1 MIDARH
7 EEVQSL
13 LGAYVLGAV
22 SEEEAAAVGTHV
34 RSCPECQAEIATLS
48 SAVELLATG
57 VEPLQPPNGFT
68 ERVLQRAVQERDAG
82 RSLARPRVRGWQR
95 WAALA
100 AALAI
105 FAGLSAYAI
114 DVRNEAAAQRRIAS
128 ALVRAAEGADLEGPA
143 GVAAKVVPTDSG
155 GIFVATGLEDPG
167 DDRVYQLWFLRDGT
181 PISGGTFGVS
191 YGVAVLR
198 TSRSPNAFDAV
209 AVTVEPAGGSRRPTT
224 SPLLSS
230 A

>member
-1 MIDARH
+1 MIEARH
-7 EEVQSL
+7 EELRSL

-22 SEEEAAAVGTHV
+22 SKEEAASVAAHI
-34 RSCPECQAEIATLS
+34 RSCRECEAEIATLS
-48 SAVELLATG
+48 SAVDLLASG
-57 VEPLQPPNGFT
+57 VEPLQPPQGFT

-82 RSLARPRVRGWQR
+82 TSRARPRVQRWQT

-100 AALAI
+100 AALAV
-105 FAGLSAYAI
+105 FAGLGAYAI
-114 DVRNEAAAQRRIAS
+114 DARNEAAAQRRIAS
-128 ALVRAAEGADLEGPA
+128 ALIRGAAGTDLKGPA

-167 DDRVYQLWFLRDGT
+167 DDRVYQLWFLRGGM
-181 PISGGTFGVS
+181 PVSGGTFVGS
-191 YGVAVLR
+191 DGVAVLR
-198 TSRSPNAFDAV
+198 TARSPNAFDAV

-224 SPLLSS
+224 NPLLSS